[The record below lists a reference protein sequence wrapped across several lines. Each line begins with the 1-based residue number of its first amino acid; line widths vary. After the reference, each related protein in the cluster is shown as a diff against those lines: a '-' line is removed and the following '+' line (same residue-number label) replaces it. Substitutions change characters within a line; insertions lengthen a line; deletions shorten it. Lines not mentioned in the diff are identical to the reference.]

1 MSTNTRIARN
11 TLLLYFRMFLLIIVQ
26 LYTVPII
33 LRALGA
39 SDYGLYYAVGG
50 IAAMFSFIGGS
61 LSSGSQRFLAYALG
75 KRDIKLLKR
84 TFDTT
89 VSTYIV
95 FAIISFFVL
104 EIGGIWF
111 LNYQMN
117 IPADR
122 LIAANWC
129 YQFSIFAFVVN
140 LMVIPYMATVIVH
153 ERMSLFAY
161 LSILECVLKLSVAI
175 ALQYILKDKLIVYA
189 ILIFVIA
196 GLVQAV
202 YWLYCRFQF
211 AECKNYSFSWSSK
224 TGKELYIYSGWN
236 AVGSLAIISRQH
248 GLNVLINLFFGT
260 ILNAAHSIAQQIY
273 GVLTQFVN
281 NLYVATR
288 PQITKF
294 YATGDT
300 VEMWNL
306 VFRSARLAFY
316 LLMLISIPLIIEMNT
331 ILKLWLGEVPQ
342 YTVEISILMIIS
354 MLIETQVNQ
363 IIAAFQAANRI
374 KRYQLYSSTILLC
387 NIPVTYWLL
396 RILGDVPLLPYFVS
410 ILLSVLYA
418 ASILWQAKVEIQLD
432 LKKYIKQV
440 IIKLCV
446 VFGVVFF
453 CIYSVSTLMSP
464 SLYRV
469 VCTCLLSVFLIPFI
483 VWLIG
488 LDDVEKA
495 FCVRLLRNKIHL

>member
-140 LMVIPYMATVIVH
+140 LMAIPYMATVIVH

-306 VFRSARLAFY
+306 VFRSGRFAFY

-440 IIKLCV
+440 IFKLCF

>member
-432 LKKYIKQV
+432 FKKYITQV